1 MAKNKFSY
9 IGLENLSTELSERP
23 FFMHFKL
30 IWKETGETLA
40 SIITNRYGCG
50 RWTDLGG
57 KYRQVAGTAQ
67 YSLPSSEGGV
77 RRALRVMAAE
87 RIGAELDILPMAYMS
102 VTPWMYD
109 DSGVMIDNPDYP
121 KAERKAMEK
130 PAYIKRK
137 KELESMLKAL
147 QGEVK

>member
-9 IGLENLSTELSERP
+9 VGIGYLSTELSERP
-23 FFMHFKL
+23 FYMHFKL

-40 SIITNRYGCG
+40 SIITNRSGCG
-50 RWTDLGG
+50 RWTALGG
-57 KYRQVAGTAQ
+57 EYRQVAGTAQ
-67 YSLPSSEGGV
+67 YSLPSSESGV

-87 RIGAELDILPMAYMS
+87 RIVAELDTLPMTYMS

-109 DSGVMIDNPDYP
+109 DNGIMIDNPDYP
-121 KAERKAMEK
+121 KAESEALKN

-147 QGEVK
+147 Q